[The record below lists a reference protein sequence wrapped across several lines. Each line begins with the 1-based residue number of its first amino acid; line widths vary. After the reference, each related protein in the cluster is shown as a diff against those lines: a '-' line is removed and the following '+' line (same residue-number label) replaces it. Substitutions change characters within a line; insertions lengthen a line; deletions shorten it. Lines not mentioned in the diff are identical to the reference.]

1 MQKNEFSQMVIP
13 YKDKLY
19 RFALRIVGDSFTAE
33 DVVQEVMIKVWKKR
47 EYFET
52 IDNKEA
58 WCMTLTKNLAI
69 DKTRSKHKRNVGL
82 EVAYAVNDNAADP
95 YQATASEDSMSK
107 IRELMEALPE
117 KQRMVIHLRD
127 IEEMSYDEISE
138 ITSLTTGQVKINL
151 HRARKTLRS
160 QLINMQ
166 L

>member
-1 MQKNEFSQMVIP
+1 MQMDEFSRMVIP

-33 DVVQEVMIKVWKKR
+33 DVVQEVMIKIWQKKD
-47 EYFET
+47 YFESL
-52 IDNKEA
+52 DNKEA

-69 DKTRSKHKRNVGL
+69 DKTRSKHRRNIGL
-82 EVAYAVNDNAADP
+82 DTAYSLNDKSADP
-95 YQATASEDSMSK
+95 YQQTASDDSMGK
-107 IRELMEALPE
+107 IRGLMEELPE

-138 ITSLTTGQVKINL
+138 ITNLTIGQVKINL
-151 HRARKTLRS
+151 HRARKTLRAR
-160 QLINMQ
+160 LMNMQ